1 MEKILDALLGR
12 TFKASKFL
20 HVVSLAM
27 THIASKKDQKWGGPA
42 TPFLGKGWLQPP
54 RDFLFY
60 FLFPSFFQKKK
71 KNGVVLGI
79 LGFSF
84 VLFFLKEGNKIK

>member
-54 RDFLFY
+54 LRFPFLF
-60 FLFPSFFQKKK
+60 FISFFFSKKK
-71 KNGVVLGI
+71 K
-79 LGFSF
+79 
-84 VLFFLKEGNKIK
+84 KKIK